1 MEPKLEILPES
12 QRNLWS
18 QLGQIPKIFVLYGGT
33 AIALRFGH
41 RESIDFDFFSSE
53 PFSGDEILSLPLFKT
68 GNLVS
73 RTPGSITLTVD
84 CPDPVKFQ
92 FFGGL
97 PLSRVNKP
105 TLLDPPGVLLAS
117 PYDLFATKLKVIQ
130 DRAEKKDYLDIIEF
144 LNQGYD
150 FSHGLAAAVAV
161 YRNKFKPQITLR
173 AAVSF
178 VDGDLTSLTGYDRQV
193 MEKAVADFWLS
204 KLEAPVTMAESS
216 SLATINSQ
224 SIPE

>member
-12 QRNLWS
+12 QRSIWS
-18 QLGQIPKIFVLYGGT
+18 QLGQIPKQFVLYGGT
-33 AIALRFGH
+33 AIALYFGH

-53 PFSGDEILSLPLFKT
+53 SFNGDEILSLPLFNNS
-68 GNLVS
+68 NLVS

-84 CPDPVKFQ
+84 SPATVKFQ
-92 FFGGL
+92 FFGEL
-97 PLSRVNKP
+97 PLCRVNKP
-105 TLLDPPGVLLAS
+105 SLLDPPGILLAS

-150 FSHGLAAAVAV
+150 FARGLAAAVAV
-161 YRNKFKPQITLR
+161 YKSKFKPQITLR

-178 VDGDLTSLTGYDRQV
+178 VDGDLASLTGYDRKV
-193 MEKAVADFWLS
+193 MEEAVADFWIS
-204 KLEAPVTMAESS
+204 KLEPPEIQAESS
-216 SLATINSQ
+216 SLTTIKC
-224 SIPE
+224 E

>member
-12 QRNLWS
+12 QRRLWP

-33 AIALRFGH
+33 AIALHFGH

-53 PFSGDEILSLPLFKT
+53 PFNGDEILGLPLFKT
-68 GNLVS
+68 CDLVS

-105 TLLDPPGVLLAS
+105 TLLGPPGILIAS

-144 LNQGYD
+144 IKQGYD

-178 VDGDLTSLTGYDRQV
+178 VDGDLMSLAGYDRQI

-204 KLEAPVTMAESS
+204 KLEIPVIMAESP
-216 SLATINSQ
+216 SLTTIKPE